1 MSGQQCLEN
10 TQPEQQQPD
19 EEEDSDEE
27 KDLIPP
33 EAFQIFLNAF
43 SLIFEVAFK
52 AMIDDYAHHYIHT
65 PYHTSSLSGAGWV
78 EELLTGHPQHIQ
90 NELGVSQG
98 MFIILIKALQ
108 LAGLQ
113 SSCHMSMEEQLAI
126 FLYTAVTGMSC
137 IHVGEHFQ

>member
-1 MSGQQCLEN
+1 MSGQQYPEN

-43 SLIFEVAFK
+43 SLVFKVAFK

-65 PYHTSSLSGAGWV
+65 PYHTSSLSGTGWV
-78 EELLTGHPQHIQ
+78 EELLTGHP
-90 NELGVSQG
+90 
-98 MFIILIKALQ
+98 
-108 LAGLQ
+108 
-113 SSCHMSMEEQLAI
+113 
-126 FLYTAVTGMSC
+126 
-137 IHVGEHFQ
+137 